1 MDDKYEVYENARN
14 RIKQKK
20 RLYFHFVF
28 FLIGSVFFIVLNKVL
43 KIGETLFENWFVWAI
58 FLWLFFL
65 IIHFINVFITHRF
78 MGKEW
83 ERKQLDKLVL
93 KQEEK
98 IAQLEKKITSEEQ
111 NNTKD
116 LLNTPKFKKKEYPNN
131 NSIKE

>member
-43 KIGETLFENWFVWAI
+43 KIGETLFENWFVWVI
-58 FLWLFFL
+58 FIWLFF
-65 IIHFINVFITHRF
+65 IILHFINVFFTNRF

-93 KQEEK
+93 KQEKK
-98 IAQLEKKITSEEQ
+98 IAQLEKKITSEMKDK
-111 NNTKD
+111 TKD
-116 LLNTPKFKKKEYPNN
+116 LLNTPESKKEHFNN

>member
-58 FLWLFFL
+58 LLWLFFL
-65 IIHFINVFITHRF
+65 IVHFINVFITNRF

-93 KQEEK
+93 KQKQK
-98 IAQLEKKITSEEQ
+98 IAQLEKKITS
-111 NNTKD
+111 NTHQ
-116 LLNTPKFKKKEYPNN
+116 TSEFKKKEDTLNN
-131 NSIKE
+131 

>member
-58 FLWLFFL
+58 FLWFFF
-65 IIHFINVFITHRF
+65 IILHFINVFITNRF

-93 KQEEK
+93 KQEQK
-98 IAQLEKKITSEEQ
+98 IAQLEKKITSKMQ
-111 NNTKD
+111 DKTKD
-116 LLNTPKFKKKEYPNN
+116 LPNTPESKKKNI
-131 NSIKE
+131 STTTQ